1 MVAVLDEAVGNVTSY
16 LKENNLWEN
25 TLIIFSTDNGGQAY
39 AGGSNL
45 PYRGNKGS
53 YWEGGIKVLL
63 KLQNSELFHE
73 LQTIPR
79 AMGLYPEVLS
89 TSQQFWTISTQI

>member
-53 YWEGGIKVLL
+53 YWEGGIKVVSRT
-63 KLQNSELFHE
+63 KETSALFRVE
-73 LQTIPR
+73 I
-79 AMGLYPEVLS
+79 MYYS
-89 TSQQFWTISTQI
+89 